1 MQLPMIAGRRI
12 RLGLTLK
19 LVLVAD
25 MALNIFI
32 IYVIAFALPTMQR
45 DVLHEIEKGTEQ
57 QTEAAW
63 SILQYNYQ
71 LETSGLATRNE
82 AQARALDEITS
93 LASSS
98 DQEGDFWVYDYQ
110 PILLASASM
119 PDRVN
124 TNVGDVTD
132 AKGKAVF
139 SDLVGISRSEGE
151 GLYKYSWR
159 PRDGSSEEATLSYV
173 KSFEPWGW
181 AVSTA
186 NSIEAVNGISASQ
199 TANLGWMAGG
209 VGVLALILF
218 WLAARAWVMNPLS
231 SLKRMSEALA
241 LGDVDQEIRVKY
253 DDEIGD
259 MAASYAKVVDYLKE
273 IADITTKIA
282 DGDLSVQ
289 IKPRSEKDILSNSFS
304 QMVARQR
311 VLIGGVKTAASSVAE
326 ASEHLSK
333 ASEQT
338 ARVTQQI
345 TNAIQQ
351 VAKGTTEQSASLQDI
366 VVNEQ
371 KLSRAIEQMASGS
384 QEQAASAEEADRMVK
399 QVSVSVTQVLQNA
412 QAGTEAWK
420 STAKSAETGA
430 RTTYETIEG
439 MKKIKEAMDLVSLR
453 VADLGERSKEI
464 GSIVA
469 TIDDIS
475 AQTNLLALNAAI
487 EAARAGE
494 QGRGFAVVADEV
506 RKLAE
511 RASIATKEIA
521 ALISS
526 IQNGVSEAVKAMGRG
541 GQEVE
546 AGYGLAAEA
555 GRALDDILERAQM
568 VGKQVNQISAAA
580 EELNALSG
588 NMVSVIQQISKT
600 IDENAAAA
608 ETMAESSSLVSGAIE
623 NLGGVAEENSASAEE
638 VSASVEEM
646 SAGVEEVLASAQ
658 SLAEMSE
665 GLEKSVA
672 TFKTDGN

>member
-1 MQLPMIAGRRI
+1 M
-12 RLGLTLK
+12 
-19 LVLVAD
+19 
-25 MALNIFI
+25 
-32 IYVIAFALPTMQR
+32 
-45 DVLHEIEKGTEQ
+45 
-57 QTEAAW
+57 
-63 SILQYNYQ
+63 
-71 LETSGLATRNE
+71 
-82 AQARALDEITS
+82 
-93 LASSS
+93 
-98 DQEGDFWVYDYQ
+98 
-110 PILLASASM
+110 
-119 PDRVN
+119 
-124 TNVGDVTD
+124 
-132 AKGKAVF
+132 
-139 SDLVGISRSEGE
+139 
-151 GLYKYSWR
+151 
-159 PRDGSSEEATLSYV
+159 
-173 KSFEPWGW
+173 
-181 AVSTA
+181 
-186 NSIEAVNGISASQ
+186 
-199 TANLGWMAGG
+199 
-209 VGVLALILF
+209 
-218 WLAARAWVMNPLS
+218 
-231 SLKRMSEALA
+231 
-241 LGDVDQEIRVKY
+241 
-253 DDEIGD
+253 
-259 MAASYAKVVDYLKE
+259 
-273 IADITTKIA
+273 
-282 DGDLSVQ
+282 
-289 IKPRSEKDILSNSFS
+289 
-304 QMVARQR
+304 
-311 VLIGGVKTAASSVAE
+311 IGGVKTAASSVAE
-326 ASEHLSK
+326 ASEHLSR

-351 VAKGTTEQSASLQDI
+351 VAKGTTEQSASLQEI
-366 VVNEQ
+366 VVTEQ
-371 KLSRAIEQMASGS
+371 KLSKAIEQMASGS

-399 QVSVSVTQVLQNA
+399 QVSVSVAQVLQNA
-412 QAGTEAWK
+412 QAGTEAWR

-511 RASIATKEIA
+511 RASVATKEIA
-521 ALISS
+521 ALISN
-526 IQNGVSEAVKAMGRG
+526 IQSGVSEAVKAMGRG

-588 NMVSVIQQISKT
+588 NMVSVIQQINRT

-646 SAGVEEVLASAQ
+646 SAGVEEDPGLRPVSGRNVRGAGEIRGHIQDGRQLTEGHSPWSSSHDEAPDCHVWCRVGVIRTAESPIATNAEPDVNPPDAQ
-658 SLAEMSE
+658 GPCLMEYCVSGEAKCD
-665 GLEKSVA
+665 GSVRV
-672 TFKTDGN
+672 DL

>member
-1 MQLPMIAGRRI
+1 MRTIAGRRI

-32 IYVIAFALPTMQR
+32 IYIIAFALPQMQR
-45 DVLHEIEKGTEQ
+45 SALRDKESATVQ
-57 QTEAAW
+57 QTEVAW
-63 SILQYNYQ
+63 GILQYNYQ
-71 LETSGLATRNE
+71 LETSGLATRDE
-82 AQARALDEITS
+82 AQGRALDEITS
-93 LASSS
+93 VASSS
-98 DQEGDFWVYDYQ
+98 NQQGDFWVYDYQ
-110 PILLASASM
+110 PVLLASASM
-119 PDRVN
+119 PNRVN
-124 TNVGDVTD
+124 TNVGDVRD

-139 SDLVGISRSEGE
+139 ADMVNISRSEGE
-151 GLYKYSWR
+151 GLYKYSWEAS
-159 PRDGSSEEATLSYV
+159 DGSGAEGTISYV

-181 AVSTA
+181 AVSTGT
-186 NSIEAVNGISASQ
+186 SIEGLTGVSASQ
-199 TANLGWMAGG
+199 TANLGWLAGAT
-209 VGVLALILF
+209 GVLALILF
-218 WLAARAWVMNPLS
+218 WFVVRVAVLNPLS
-231 SLKRMSEALA
+231 SLVKTSEALA
-241 LGDVDQEIRVKY
+241 HGDLDQEIKVKSN
-253 DDEIGD
+253 DEIGD
-259 MAASYAKVVDYLKE
+259 MAAAYANVVDYMKE
-273 IADITTKIA
+273 IAAMTTKIA

-289 IKPRSEKDILSNSFS
+289 IKPRSEKDTLSNAFS
-304 QMVARQR
+304 QMVTKQR
-311 VLIGGVKTAASSVAE
+311 ELIGGVKTAATSVAE
-326 ASEHLSK
+326 ASEHLSR

-351 VAKGTTEQSASLQDI
+351 VAKGTTEQSASLQEI
-366 VVNEQ
+366 VLNEQ
-371 KLSRAIEQMASGS
+371 KLSRAIEQMAGGS
-384 QEQAASAEEADRMVK
+384 QEQAASAEEAARMVK
-399 QVSVSVTQVLQNA
+399 QVSVSVAQVLQNA
-412 QAGTEAWK
+412 QAGTEAWE

-430 RTTYETIEG
+430 RTTYETVEG

-464 GSIVA
+464 GGIVA
-469 TIDDIS
+469 TIDDIA

-487 EAARAGE
+487 EAARAGD

-511 RASIATKEIA
+511 RASIATKDIA
-521 ALISS
+521 ALIGS

-555 GRALDDILERAQM
+555 GKALDDILERSQA

-588 NMVSVIQQISKT
+588 NMVSVIQQITRT

-608 ETMAESSSLVSGAIE
+608 ETMSESSSLVSGAIE
-623 NLGGVAEENSASAEE
+623 NVGGVAEENSASAEE

-646 SAGVEEVLASAQ
+646 SAAVEEVLASAQ

-672 TFKTDGN
+672 TFKTDD

>member
-1 MQLPMIAGRRI
+1 MPMIAGRRI

-32 IYVIAFALPTMQR
+32 IYVIVFALPQMQR
-45 DVLHEIEKGTEQ
+45 SALQEKETATAQ
-57 QTEAAW
+57 QTEVAW
-63 SILQYNYQ
+63 GILQYNYQ

-82 AQARALDEITS
+82 AQERALDEITS
-93 LASSS
+93 VAPGSG
-98 DQEGDFWVYDYQ
+98 QQGDFWVYDYQ
-110 PILLASASM
+110 PVLLASASM
-119 PDRVN
+119 PQLVN
-124 TNVGDVTD
+124 TNVGDVRD
-132 AKGKAVF
+132 AKGQAVF
-139 SDLVGISRSEGE
+139 ADMVGISANEGE
-151 GLYKYSWR
+151 GLYRYSWQAE
-159 PRDGSSEEATLSYV
+159 DGSGAVATVSYV
-173 KSFEPWGW
+173 KSFQPWGW
-181 AVSTA
+181 AVSTGT
-186 NSIEAVNGISASQ
+186 SIEGLTGISASQ
-199 TANLGWMAGG
+199 TATLGWLAGLTG
-209 VGVLALILF
+209 VVALILF
-218 WLAARAWVMNPLS
+218 WLVIRTSVLKPLS
-231 SLKRMSEALA
+231 SLVKISEALA
-241 LGDVDQEIRVKY
+241 MGDVDQEINVKSN
-253 DDEIGD
+253 DEIGD
-259 MAASYAKVVDYLKE
+259 MAAAYAKVVDYMKE
-273 IADITTKIA
+273 MASITSKIA

-289 IKPRSEKDILSNSFS
+289 IKPRSEKDILSNSFP
-304 QMVARQR
+304 QMASRQR

-326 ASEHLSK
+326 ASEHLSR

-345 TNAIQQ
+345 TNAIQH

-399 QVSVSVTQVLQNA
+399 QVSVSVAQVLQNA
-412 QAGTEAWK
+412 QAGTEAWR
-420 STAKSAETGA
+420 STAKSAEAGA
-430 RTTYETIEG
+430 RTTYETVEG
-439 MKKIKEAMDLVSLR
+439 MKKIKEAIDLVSLR

-469 TIDDIS
+469 TIDDIA

-623 NLGGVAEENSASAEE
+623 NLGGVAEENSA
-638 VSASVEEM
+638 
-646 SAGVEEVLASAQ
+646 
-658 SLAEMSE
+658 
-665 GLEKSVA
+665 
-672 TFKTDGN
+672 

>member
-1 MQLPMIAGRRI
+1 MLTIAGRKI

-19 LVLVAD
+19 LVIVAD
-25 MALNIFI
+25 MALNVFI
-32 IYVIAFALPTMQR
+32 LYVIAFALPSMQR
-45 DVLHEIEKGTEQ
+45 SVLHEIENGTEQ

-71 LETSGLATRNE
+71 LETSGMTTRGE
-82 AQARALDEITS
+82 AQARALDEIAT
-93 LASSS
+93 LSSGS
-98 DQEGDFWVYDYQ
+98 DQEGDFWVCDCQ
-110 PILLASASM
+110 PVLLASTSM
-119 PDRVN
+119 PERVN
-124 TNVGDVTD
+124 TNVSNVRD
-132 AKGKAVF
+132 ANGKAVF
-139 SDLVGISRSEGE
+139 SDMVGISANEGE
-151 GLYKYSWR
+151 GPYKYSWQ
-159 PRDGSSEEATLSYV
+159 PGDGMGAEAMLSYV

-181 AVSTA
+181 TVSTA
-186 NSIEAVNGISASQ
+186 NSIEKVNGISASQ
-199 TANLGWMAGG
+199 TANLGWLAGAT
-209 VGVLALILF
+209 GVLALILF
-218 WLAARAWVMNPLS
+218 WLAARAWVMKPLS
-231 SLKRMSEALA
+231 SLMRTSEALA
-241 LGDVDQEIRVKY
+241 LGDVDQEIKVKSN
-253 DDEIGD
+253 DEIGD
-259 MAASYAKVVDYLKE
+259 MAAAYAKVVDYMKE
-273 IADITTKIA
+273 MANVTTKIA
-282 DGDLSVQ
+282 NGDLSVQ
-289 IKPRSEKDILSNSFS
+289 IKPRSEKDILSNAFS
-304 QMVARQR
+304 QMVSRQR
-311 VLIGGVKTAASSVAE
+311 ELIGGVKTAAASVAE
-326 ASEHLSK
+326 ASEHLSR

-351 VAKGTTEQSASLQDI
+351 VAKGTTEQSASLQEI
-366 VVNEQ
+366 VLNEQ

-399 QVSVSVTQVLQNA
+399 QVSVSVAQVLQNA

-430 RTTYETIEG
+430 RTTYETVEG

-469 TIDDIS
+469 TIDDIA

-511 RASIATKEIA
+511 RASAATKEIA

-526 IQNGVSEAVKAMGRG
+526 IQNGVSEAVKAMGQG
-541 GQEVE
+541 GKEVE
-546 AGYGLAAEA
+546 SGYGLAAEA
-555 GRALDDILERAQM
+555 GRALDDILERAQV

-588 NMVSVIQQISKT
+588 NMVSVMQQISRI
-600 IDENAAAA
+600 IDENAAAT
-608 ETMAESSSLVSGAIE
+608 EMMAESSSLVSGAIE

>member
-1 MQLPMIAGRRI
+1 MPMIAGRRI

-19 LVLVAD
+19 LVIVAD
-25 MALNIFI
+25 MALNIFLF
-32 IYVIAFALPTMQR
+32 YVLVFALPSMQR
-45 DVLHEIEKGTEQ
+45 SVIHQIENGTEQ
-57 QTEAAW
+57 QTEVAW
-63 SILQYNYQ
+63 GILQYNYQ

-93 LASSS
+93 LVSGS
-98 DQEGDFWVYDYQ
+98 DQQDDFWVYDYQ
-110 PILLASASM
+110 PVLLASTSM

-124 TNVGDVTD
+124 TNVGDVRD

-139 SDLVGISRSEGE
+139 ADMVNISRSEGE
-151 GLYKYSWR
+151 GLYKYSWQ
-159 PRDGSSEEATLSYV
+159 PGDGSGAEATVSYV

-186 NSIEAVNGISASQ
+186 TSIQDLSGISASQ
-199 TANLGWMAGG
+199 TANLGWLAGAT
-209 VGVLALILF
+209 GVLALILF
-218 WLAARAWVMNPLS
+218 WLAARAWVMNPLL
-231 SLKRMSEALA
+231 SLRKTSEALA
-241 LGDVDQEIRVKY
+241 MGDVNQEIKVKSN
-253 DDEIGD
+253 DEIGD
-259 MAASYAKVVDYLKE
+259 MAAAYAKVVDYMKE
-273 IADITTKIA
+273 MASITTKIA
-282 DGDLSVQ
+282 DGDLSVH
-289 IKPRSEKDILSNSFS
+289 IKPRSEKDILSNAFS

-311 VLIGGVKTAASSVAE
+311 ELIGGVKTAATSVAE
-326 ASEHLSK
+326 ASEHLSR

-371 KLSRAIEQMASGS
+371 KLSKAIEQMASGS

-399 QVSVSVTQVLQNA
+399 QVSVSVAQVLQNA
-412 QAGTEAWK
+412 QAGTEAWR

-430 RTTYETIEG
+430 RTTYETVEG
-439 MKKIKEAMDLVSLR
+439 MKKIKEAIDLVSLR

-469 TIDDIS
+469 TIDDIA

-511 RASIATKEIA
+511 RASTATKEIA

-526 IQNGVSEAVKAMGRG
+526 IQGGVSEAAKAMGRG
-541 GQEVE
+541 GKEVE
-546 AGYGLAAEA
+546 AGYGLASEA
-555 GRALDDILERAQM
+555 GKALDDILERAQV

-588 NMVSVIQQISKT
+588 NMVSVIQQISRT

-672 TFKTDGN
+672 AFKTDDN

>member
-1 MQLPMIAGRRI
+1 MQMPIIAGRRI

-32 IYVIAFALPTMQR
+32 IYVIVFALPQMQR
-45 DVLHEIEKGTEQ
+45 SALHDKEAAVIQ
-57 QTEAAW
+57 QTEVAW
-63 SILQYNYQ
+63 GILQYNYQ

-93 LASSS
+93 VASGSG
-98 DQEGDFWVYDYQ
+98 QQGDIWVHDYQ
-110 PILLASASM
+110 PVLLASASI

-124 TNVGDVTD
+124 TNVSDVTD
-132 AKGKAVF
+132 VKGRAIF
-139 SDLVGISRSEGE
+139 SDMVSISRSEGE
-151 GLYKYSWR
+151 GLYRYSWQ
-159 PRDGSSEEATLSYV
+159 PGGGSRATASYV
-173 KSFEPWGW
+173 KSFQPWGW
-181 AVSTA
+181 AVSTGT
-186 NSIEAVNGISASQ
+186 SIEGLTGISASQ
-199 TANLGWMAGG
+199 TANLGWLAGLTG
-209 VGVLALILF
+209 VVALILF
-218 WLAARAWVMNPLS
+218 WLVIRTAVLKPLS
-231 SLKRMSEALA
+231 SLVRISEALA
-241 LGDVDQEIRVKY
+241 MGDVDQEINVKSN
-253 DDEIGD
+253 DEIGD
-259 MAASYAKVVDYLKE
+259 MAAAYAKVVDYMKE
-273 IADITTKIA
+273 MAGITTKIA

-289 IKPRSEKDILSNSFS
+289 IKPRAEKDTLSNAFS
-304 QMVARQR
+304 QMVSRQR
-311 VLIGGVKTAASSVAE
+311 QLIGGVKTAASSVAE
-326 ASEHLSK
+326 ASEHLSR

-399 QVSVSVTQVLQNA
+399 QVSVSVAQVLQNA

-420 STAKSAETGA
+420 STAKSAEMGA
-430 RTTYETIEG
+430 RTTYETVEG
-439 MKKIKEAMDLVSLR
+439 MQKIKEAIDLVSLR
-453 VADLGERSKEI
+453 VADLGERSKQI

-469 TIDDIS
+469 TIDDIA

-487 EAARAGE
+487 EAARAGD

-526 IQNGVSEAVKAMGRG
+526 IQNGVSEATKAMGRG
-541 GQEVE
+541 GKEVE

-555 GRALDDILERAQM
+555 GKALDDILERAQV

-588 NMVSVIQQISKT
+588 NMVSVIQQISKA

-672 TFKTDGN
+672 TFKTDDN

>member
-1 MQLPMIAGRRI
+1 
-12 RLGLTLK
+12 
-19 LVLVAD
+19 VAT
-25 MALNIFI
+25 
-32 IYVIAFALPTMQR
+32 V
-45 DVLHEIEKGTEQ
+45 
-57 QTEAAW
+57 
-63 SILQYNYQ
+63 
-71 LETSGLATRNE
+71 
-82 AQARALDEITS
+82 
-93 LASSS
+93 
-98 DQEGDFWVYDYQ
+98 
-110 PILLASASM
+110 
-119 PDRVN
+119 
-124 TNVGDVTD
+124 
-132 AKGKAVF
+132 
-139 SDLVGISRSEGE
+139 
-151 GLYKYSWR
+151 
-159 PRDGSSEEATLSYV
+159 SYV
-173 KSFEPWGW
+173 KSFQPWGW
-181 AVSTA
+181 AVSTGT
-186 NSIEAVNGISASQ
+186 SIEGLTGISASQ
-199 TANLGWMAGG
+199 TATLGWLAGLTG
-209 VGVLALILF
+209 VVALILF
-218 WLAARAWVMNPLS
+218 WLVIRTTVLKPLS
-231 SLKRMSEALA
+231 SLVKISEGLA
-241 LGDVDQEIRVKY
+241 MGDVDQEINVKSN
-253 DDEIGD
+253 DEIGD
-259 MAASYAKVVDYLKE
+259 MAAAYAKVVDYMKE
-273 IADITTKIA
+273 MAGITSKIA

-304 QMVARQR
+304 QMASRQR

-326 ASEHLSK
+326 ASEHLSR
-333 ASEQT
+333 ASERT

-399 QVSVSVTQVLQNA
+399 QVSVSVAQVLQNA

-420 STAKSAETGA
+420 STAKSAEAGA
-430 RTTYETIEG
+430 RTTYETVEG
-439 MKKIKEAMDLVSLR
+439 MKKIKEAIDLVSLR

-469 TIDDIS
+469 TIDDIA

-672 TFKTDGN
+672 TFKTDDN